1 MKEENKVYQTFAG
14 LLMVSLGKVIVK
26 GLGPNGQL
34 LTMQLVIMMKLTNSL
49 SWVIKHLRKFI
60 MMDKGFIRDFIGRW
74 LNILKDP
81 IMSKEQEKPKPKP
94 DDEDDTEQVAEKGY
108 D

>member
-1 MKEENKVYQTFAG
+1 MKDGNRIYRTSVG

-49 SWVIKHLRKFI
+49 SWVINHLRKFI
-60 MMDKGFIRDFIGRW
+60 MMDKDFIKNFIGR
-74 LNILKDP
+74 
-81 IMSKEQEKPKPKP
+81 
-94 DDEDDTEQVAEKGY
+94 
-108 D
+108 